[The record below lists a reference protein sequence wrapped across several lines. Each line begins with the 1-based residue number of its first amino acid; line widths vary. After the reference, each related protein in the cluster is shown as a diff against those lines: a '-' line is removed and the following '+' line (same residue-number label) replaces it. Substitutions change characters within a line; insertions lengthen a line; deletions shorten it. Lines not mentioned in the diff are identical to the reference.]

1 MHQKAADEL
10 TAGECHC
17 FASLAVGVVLVLKA
31 DLSVFQFQQS
41 LIRNSD
47 AMGIPGQ
54 IPEHLLWPAEG
65 ALGVDNPVFPHRDI
79 DLPLQRRGLCQ
90 VSQPTM
96 ELKLASLVRLF
107 HKRDELAAINAT

>member
-1 MHQKAADEL
+1 MHQEAADEL

-54 IPEHLLWPAEG
+54 IPEHLLWSAEG
-65 ALGVDNPVFPHRDI
+65 ALRIDNPVSLHRCI
-79 DLPLQRRGLCQ
+79 DSPLECCWLCQ
-90 VSQPTM
+90 LCQLTM
-96 ELKLASLVRLF
+96 ELKLASLVRPLQ
-107 HKRDELAAINAT
+107 KRDKLAAKHAT